1 MIYFYLNIFLLI
13 LILENIRRNILFSI
27 TFGPL
32 IALAFLIENSLAPS
46 VLNAFYSPK
55 YFNLGD
61 PYFLDYPIKEYFI
74 FATSSSFV
82 LFWALRSK
90 KKSNTIE
97 HLFIDNGIK
106 PNHILII
113 YLIGLVVQLLNLT
126 SLFFMSQI
134 TYFIVVIYVLTFN
147 HQVKI
152 IKNSVRIIGIL
163 YLLAESNRSGMFGSL
178 ISGLIIFSIY
188 TAHKNYK
195 DNSKN
200 PSIFSFYFS
209 CLIGFFLLSFSQLYK
224 TATRAEIWEESFHE
238 SNTAQRTS
246 QIFQNQ
252 NPLESEFYRPA
263 SSRLNQGWLVS
274 LAMKKTENSG
284 TYLMGETIIN
294 AIIIAIT
301 PRILWPEKPQAGG
314 SDNIKKYTDL
324 VLNKGTSM
332 NIGTLGELFVNFGFY
347 SIFAIFCWGKSI
359 MLTLNYA
366 NKKIKHNKLYVY
378 LLPFLFLGFLGSGN
392 DIAMQLTHAFKSTIF
407 VAALNKF
414 LS

>member
-1 MIYFYLNIFLLI
+1 MIYFYINIILLI
-13 LILENIRRNILFSI
+13 IILENIRRNLQFSI
-27 TFGPL
+27 PFGPL
-32 IALAFLIENSLAPS
+32 IAIAFLIENSLS
-46 VLNAFYSPK
+46 TSILNAFYNPK
-55 YFNLGD
+55 YYNLGD

-74 FATSSSFV
+74 FAISSSFV
-82 LFWALRSK
+82 LFWAVRAK
-90 KKSNTIE
+90 KKSNTLEQLDI
-97 HLFIDNGIK
+97 NNQIK

-126 SLFFMSQI
+126 SLFFISQI
-134 TYFIVVIYVLTFN
+134 TYFIVVIYILTFN
-147 HQVKI
+147 HPLKI
-152 IKNSVRIIGIL
+152 VRNSVRIIGIL
-163 YLLAESNRSGMFGSL
+163 YLFAESNRSGMFGSL

-195 DNSKN
+195 ENSKN
-200 PSIFSFYFS
+200 PSILSFYLS

-224 TATRAEIWEESFHE
+224 TATRAEIWEESYIE
-238 SNTAQRTS
+238 SNSTQRTS
-246 QIFQNQ
+246 QIFQSQ

-314 SDNIKKYTDL
+314 SENIKKYTDL

-347 SIFAIFCWGKSI
+347 SVFAIFFWGKLI
-359 MLTLNYA
+359 IGTLSYA
-366 NKKIKHNKLYVY
+366 NNNIKNKKLYVY
-378 LLPFLFLGFLGSGN
+378 LIPFLFLGFLGSGN

-407 VAALNKF
+407 VAAINKF